1 MLQRTLTENP
11 GVPKLFGLVFNIMS
25 FMLKT
30 YRDFVFISAVMERF
44 KLSGLL
50 KRVYNNRY
58 SVFKKCIWALL
69 LLASYKICIDLWY
82 GKI

>member
-1 MLQRTLTENP
+1 MHQRTLTENS
-11 GVPKLFGLVFNIMS
+11 GVPKFFGPVFNIMS

-30 YRDFVFISAVMERF
+30 YQDFVFISAIMEHF
-44 KLSGLL
+44 ELSGLL
-50 KRVYNNRY
+50 QRVYNNRY